1 MFTNRF
7 FVFSIVIVL
16 LVSACAP
23 KEMKV
28 SPSFNR
34 WQTTDAIQAFHA
46 VGLPIEI
53 LELSKDEH
61 DLFSNQVGQ
70 QSIQFVVPNQG
81 DPDLARGI
89 IFSFQ
94 KEIDLQQVL
103 DYYIALDQSLPQYDS
118 WLFVKDNLL
127 LQLNRNIPE
136 EVAKQYAE
144 ALDLLEE

>member
-1 MFTNRF
+1 MFTNRLF
-7 FVFSIVIVL
+7 MLSIAIVL

-23 KEMKV
+23 KPTTV
-28 SPSFNR
+28 SPSFQR
-34 WQTTDAIQAFHA
+34 WQTTDAVQAFHA

-53 LELSKDEH
+53 LELSKDER

-89 IFSFQ
+89 IFSFE

-103 DYYIALDQSLPQYDS
+103 DYYIAIDQSLPQYAS

-127 LQLNRNIPE
+127 LQINRNIPE

-144 ALDLLEE
+144 ALNLLDQ